1 MADGS
6 MAASDDDD
14 GDEGEDG
21 DEGDDDEGSID
32 NQSSPSKP
40 PRPLSPT
47 ANTVPFLKE
56 TPDLGSEDAAMSGVE
71 DPIPPPSLLSVE
83 REKTEGKSGSP
94 LKNVA
99 LTTSTL
105 TSPLESPTIPPPFP
119 DITQAPQLDNA
130 LEATAEL
137 AILNEVMGREIAE
150 SVPPIL
156 PPPPPEPTIAEE
168 NAAAIL
174 REEEEEEEEMLLDIV
189 DNANNVQIGADLPVK
204 TPPQISPDPIL
215 SPRAEEPALST
226 SFPAIASI
234 LIADI
239 NTVDT
244 TAAQEGIHQEQPVQD
259 DDDDDDDF
267 PDLLGGLEK
276 SLEKP
281 QAPTPQTI
289 PTPVAEPTKT
299 KQETVPSGEQTLGVE
314 KNEESTGD
322 I

>member
-40 PRPLSPT
+40 PPPLSPT
-47 ANTVPFLKE
+47 PNAVPFLKE
-56 TPDLGSEDAAMSGVE
+56 TLDLTSEDAAMSGV
-71 DPIPPPSLLSVE
+71 DDSIPPSLLSVE
-83 REKTEGKSGSP
+83 RERTEGKSGSP

-105 TSPLESPTIPPPFP
+105 TSPLESPTIPPPFS
-119 DITQAPQLDNA
+119 DITQAPQVDTT

-137 AILNEVMGREIAE
+137 AILNEVMEQETAE
-150 SVPPIL
+150 SAPPIL
-156 PPPPPEPTIAEE
+156 PPPPPELTIAEE
-168 NAAAIL
+168 NATAIL

-204 TPPQISPDPIL
+204 TPPRISPDPIL
-215 SPRAEEPALST
+215 SPCAEEPAPST
-226 SFPAIASI
+226 SFPAVVSI
-234 LIADI
+234 PIADI
-239 NTVDT
+239 NTVDAT
-244 TAAQEGIHQEQPVQD
+244 VTQEVIHPEQSVQD
-259 DDDDDDDF
+259 DDDDDF
-267 PDLLGGLEK
+267 LDLLGGLEK

-289 PTPVAEPTKT
+289 STPVSEPTKIE
-299 KQETVPSGEQTLGVE
+299 QETAPSGEQTLGVE

>member
-56 TPDLGSEDAAMSGVE
+56 TPDLASEDAAMSGVE
-71 DPIPPPSLLSVE
+71 DPIPPSLLSVE

-119 DITQAPQLDNA
+119 DITRAPQLDNT
-130 LEATAEL
+130 LEETAEL
-137 AILNEVMGREIAE
+137 AILNEIMERETTE
-150 SVPPIL
+150 SAPPIL

-189 DNANNVQIGADLPVK
+189 DNANNVQIGAGLPVK

-215 SPRAEEPALST
+215 SPRVEEPALST

-234 LIADI
+234 PITDI

-244 TAAQEGIHQEQPVQD
+244 TAAQEGIHSEQSVQD

-281 QAPTPQTI
+281 QAPIPQTI
-289 PTPVAEPTKT
+289 PTPVAEPTKAV
-299 KQETVPSGEQTLGVE
+299 QETVPFGEQTLGAE

>member
-32 NQSSPSKP
+32 NQNSPSKP

-47 ANTVPFLKE
+47 PNTVPLLKE
-56 TPDLGSEDAAMSGVE
+56 TSDLGSEDAVMRGVE
-71 DPIPPPSLLSVE
+71 DSIPPSLLSVE
-83 REKTEGKSGSP
+83 GEKTEGKSGSP

-119 DITQAPQLDNA
+119 DITQAPQLNNT

-137 AILNEVMGREIAE
+137 ATLNEVMERETAE
-150 SVPPIL
+150 SAPLIL

-174 REEEEEEEEMLLDIV
+174 REEEEEEMLLDIV

-215 SPRAEEPALST
+215 SPHAEEPALST
-226 SFPAIASI
+226 SFPAIVSI
-234 LIADI
+234 PIADI

-244 TAAQEGIHQEQPVQD
+244 TAAQEVIHPEQSVQD

-289 PTPVAEPTKT
+289 PTPAAGPTKT
-299 KQETVPSGEQTLGVE
+299 EQETVPSGEQTLGVE